1 MADADVLGARMRH
14 SRFDGANGMRPR
26 KLLSQ
31 LLKIISLLED
41 GSMEDIDAAHS
52 QFLKELSLYE
62 FSMKKIQVVSDT
74 SVREVEAYKELREE
88 LRDSMRKTEKEI
100 GELKDRV
107 AHERVVRQ
115 NKEEYAVLA
124 KQVMQYDSRT
134 KTQSDSAVIQ
144 ENLQQLEEQTQK
156 QMAKMEYRKKQ
167 MLLLLHLVEDLKSNM
182 DDGGDD
188 PDQAASAAAGGGQG
202 GDVEMTDD

>member
-31 LLKIISLLED
+31 LLKMISLLEE

-74 SVREVEAYKELREE
+74 SLREVEAYKELREE
-88 LRDSMRKTEKEI
+88 LRNSMRNTEKEI

-144 ENLQQLEEQTQK
+144 EDLQQLEEQTQK

-182 DDGGDD
+182 DDEGEDLEV
-188 PDQAASAAAGGGQG
+188 AAPEAAGDRG
-202 GDVEMTDD
+202 GDVEMTDE

>member
-31 LLKIISLLED
+31 LLKMISLLEE
-41 GSMEDIDAAHS
+41 GSMEDIDAAHG

-74 SVREVEAYKELREE
+74 SVREVEAYKALRDD
-88 LRDSMRKTEKEI
+88 LRDSMRKTETEI
-100 GELKDRV
+100 AELKERV
-107 AHERVVRQ
+107 AHERVVRK

-124 KQVMQYDSRT
+124 KQVLQFDSRT

-144 ENLQQLEEQTQK
+144 EDLQQLEEQTQK

-182 DDGGDD
+182 DDEG
-188 PDQAASAAAGGGQG
+188 PEAEAPAAAGGQG
-202 GDVEMTDD
+202 ADVEMTD

>member
-31 LLKIISLLED
+31 LLKMISLLED

-188 PDQAASAAAGGGQG
+188 PDQAASAAAGGRQG